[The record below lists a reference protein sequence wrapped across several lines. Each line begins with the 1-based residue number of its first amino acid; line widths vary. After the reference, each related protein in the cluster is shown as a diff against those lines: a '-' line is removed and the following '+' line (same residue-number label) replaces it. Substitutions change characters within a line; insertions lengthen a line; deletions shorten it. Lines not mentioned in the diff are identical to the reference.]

1 MEKLIIL
8 WYNRN
13 RNLQTNQPMK
23 YENESVEQTYN
34 VCRKRVV
41 RQETKK
47 EGCNGSLCESR
58 KSDNGVSW
66 LDVSWQKN
74 I

>member
-1 MEKLIIL
+1 
-8 WYNRN
+8 
-13 RNLQTNQPMK
+13 MK

-58 KSDNGVSW
+58 KSDNGVS
-66 LDVSWQKN
+66 
-74 I
+74 